1 MYKITFPDGRPFT
14 GVYLTVPFSEGM
26 GQTDSDYLAERFAK
40 KGLLVERIG
49 EKKPKKRLPKETETA
64 ALVETQAAAVMEDSE
79 GQEDSASAEQEP
91 AGDQ

>member
-1 MYKITFPDGRPFT
+1 MYKITFPDGWPFT
-14 GVYLTVPFSEGM
+14 GVYLTVPFAEGM

-64 ALVETQAAAVMEDSE
+64 ALVETQAAAVTEDSE
-79 GQEDSASAEQEP
+79 EDSASAEEEP
-91 AGDQ
+91 TGDQ